1 MMFIKFE
8 RGTFLGAFSRYF
20 DSGLFCAFLTK
31 GVNLGMKWFFHN
43 LGEKDQPSPQEATS
57 VCSG

>member
-1 MMFIKFE
+1 MMVITFE

-43 LGEKDQPSPQEATS
+43 LDTAGESF
-57 VCSG
+57 